1 MAVGLGV
8 GFMGLIFLLVAL
20 ATTIWLWRS
29 LSAGEIGLVGGGSA
43 PVIRRVRQPL
53 KFWTAVW
60 TVGACLTLPAT
71 VLAYFFLR
79 LIVIG
84 LSE

>member
-8 GFMGLIFLLVAL
+8 GFMGLFFLLVAL
-20 ATTIWLWRS
+20 ATAVWLWRS
-29 LSAGEIGLVGGGSA
+29 LLAGEIGLIGGGTA

-53 KFWTAVW
+53 KFWTAFW
-60 TVGACLTLPAT
+60 AIGACLTLPAT
-71 VLAYFFLR
+71 LLAYFFLG